1 MSAREFLIRPP
12 RLQLLHGRGH
22 PERRYPI
29 WGVVLGLGLIL
40 FGSRFMTGAEAGETA
55 ANQSV
60 AAAQTVTGFV
70 PDAAPA
76 VSKSIPAIAAVE
88 SALFTGDLHDLE
100 ITNGVLRLEVIR
112 RGKSAS
118 LLDWS
123 DVTLSIHNLKWD
135 HQPLRAGT
143 SPDQRMVVFTDR
155 DQDRLTGKWSGH
167 GHQISQKSVFD
178 LVFPPALNTRVI
190 LSLPAEL
197 AMESTQGVLTSSS
210 QIRNGKREWTV
221 ELGNINSTTLAVG
234 PAQDFQRI
242 LTPRYEIETE
252 YRARRDGIFVK
263 ADFTIDG
270 RYPEKAPLQ
279 LTVPSGIEIQSVA
292 LFSGSSQVAAALSF
306 QRHAEQP
313 DLVSIPLENLNLDV
327 RLTVRLRGFQP
338 VVWGKLHRFPALL
351 LSSAIETRRGTV
363 VRIEP
368 PLQLQ
373 SVDAQGMLQ
382 TSLTSEETVGE
393 VWKFETREPE
403 SSLSALIDLPKS
415 EITAE
420 MNCLADARR
429 QVGWAAVVLSMHV
442 ENGARFNATLQLPE
456 DWKLVSV
463 TAGDAESRLSSWIVE
478 QRQLHV
484 TWQNP
489 MTSTSHRQLWLFAR
503 TPPWSTQTPTR
514 LQIPVLRET
523 SSMTVQY
530 QVLPPAGMDLQVIEG
545 EGWRQ
550 SENTKVFPSLLRLR
564 EVAERLAD
572 APSVSCSTLRTINE
586 NRSGRTLIHL
596 VPKALS
602 TETLVTQ
609 RGNDPVIQPVFPD
622 VSSSPPLESNETASP
637 SPTMEM
643 QLLTM
648 AGPLIGKGCVHHA
661 GLRFNIPVAA
671 SDLQLKL
678 PTSCR
683 VSAVEVDGQSVTV
696 FRNGAEIPLPGELSL
711 VSRINLTYMT
721 NSGSGWPYRTNHV
734 SIPQTSIP
742 VTGVNWIL
750 DLPGDQQLSRIDFPG
765 VMSVTSPDAETARQ
779 YFGPLTRPKFDR
791 MFNPFSVQ
799 DWADL
804 LDAKRDARIGEPVRR
819 TLQFVA
825 PAVGAEV
832 RFMTW
837 NLATVR
843 HSSWVALLGCLMIGA
858 AARLFRIHWLRSIS
872 ATWLIL
878 LLAAA
883 MLAPI
888 AWSIIIGGML
898 TGSLISILIPRRWM
912 QKRDF
917 LRSSRHDESTA
928 AKLATAT
935 AILLGWF
942 LAWSPHGIIAADS
955 DSTQNQNGPAQS
967 IAHPDRAILGQSP
980 PPPAPV
986 PVVIKDS
993 VYPLYLIES
1002 AHYELTRLA
1011 PTPKLQATFV
1021 LQVQPHPE
1029 EIFVRLPL
1037 QEIVF
1042 SPSAECLVDGEK
1054 QPIIPSL
1061 AGDAIVVALQKKM
1074 PANSSETWLRS
1085 EIQLEFM
1092 IRPDNSSPDMSFQLA
1107 PFRAIVPAVLDS
1119 TLKVPAS
1126 LASIP
1131 LSRWGEIVSQG
1142 AEGVRISLGGIGK
1155 IESHLESSGPI
1166 DAMGASPVTVLDV
1179 TPLRFRGQ
1187 TRILPGPNGWPA
1199 QLPLTFP
1206 PGCVISSLSGSSLL
1220 SYVDAPAEDAAPM
1233 LTLRLRQGVPASP
1246 IVINFE
1252 LPGGPQNPAELTIPP
1267 FPLWK
1272 GQNMMHALGMTG
1284 PQTAALSLIKT
1295 PGVIPLA
1302 PEEWPSDGDTS
1313 RGRPAIAVAV
1323 NSPQRIQLGWNRL
1336 NPVRTATLAEQLLVQ
1351 RESIEWNVRVQM
1363 NVSQIPTFLHQFRVD
1378 PALRIESVTLGENRS
1393 EGNIR
1398 YSRTGNILSVFIPGG
1413 QLGDRTFR
1421 MTGELPLTVDA
1432 WVAIP
1437 RFEALEATVSD
1448 IQMTVLDQTGW
1459 NLELESA
1466 PGVPLTVTPPP
1477 RSRDQVA
1484 ETNLVR
1490 TVGNFRRD
1498 AGATPQRLRVVVPVE
1513 ATRVDSVLLLQTPT
1527 EEHWDVITTFHLTAV
1542 ESTLRKAVFQIP
1554 PEMTGIRIRPA
1565 QFQFTTATSDTGTTV
1580 TIRIP
1585 DRYAN
1590 STTISIAARIGAGLQ
1605 EQLLATS
1612 ATGHSPPVFPQIEV
1626 LSAQK
1631 ASQFVLVDAKS
1642 QMIPAPTGSLR
1653 IDAAAFPTWASS
1665 EWVRAV
1671 QDRSLICYQQIRKD
1685 LTITTKTAADLTG
1698 QPVIHLEETMLWPTQ
1713 KQLVRGLTRIWVA
1726 SKGHSR
1732 LRIAHDPGL
1741 KIDSIMTS
1749 ESGQVNWSQTEK
1761 GTDLELPRRKSVSS
1775 IIIQWGREAGH
1786 APNSLLKYENQIP
1799 EQRLVGVACPDE
1811 WRLAGDGQMPVSP
1824 LRIWLARWD
1833 LLMRCVRD
1841 VSGPVPVNSLLLSN
1855 IRLCERETAQLL
1867 SSHPD
1872 GIESPDREEYD
1883 RLSSE
1888 WDSLKN
1894 DLIISADKP
1903 FPEIDLLADV
1913 FTELL
1918 KQGNSGLQVVWL
1930 NPEGNSWSGK
1940 FFEPETVLPN
1950 PRMFWGGLL
1959 AALGIVCVFR
1969 FSRRLTY
1976 CREFIAQHPTW
1987 SLICLGLVWWVWLS
2001 PSLVGMLII
2010 LFAWISSAIHWLM
2023 SRLVRSHRKASTAT

>member
-1 MSAREFLIRPP
+1 MSAREFLVRPT
-12 RLQLLHGRGH
+12 RWHLLCKGGRPVCGA
-22 PERRYPI
+22 I
-29 WGVVLGLGLIL
+29 LGLCLIM
-40 FGSRFMTGAEAGETA
+40 FSPQPIAHAGAGQTA
-55 ANQSV
+55 T
-60 AAAQTVTGFV
+60 AQTAGGLAPDAVPPV
-70 PDAAPA
+70 PD
-76 VSKSIPAIAAVE
+76 SIPAVAAVE

-100 ITNGVLRLEVIR
+100 ITNGALTLDVIR
-112 RGKSAS
+112 RGPSAS

-123 DVTLSIHNLKWD
+123 DVTISMHDLKWGD
-135 HQPLRAGT
+135 QPLRAGT
-143 SPDQRMVVFTDR
+143 SPDLHMVIFTDR
-155 DQDRLTGKWSGH
+155 DHDRLTGKWSGH

-190 LSLPAEL
+190 LHLPVEL
-197 AMESTQGVLTSSS
+197 AMESTQGVLTSSPQVQS
-210 QIRNGKREWTV
+210 GKREWIV
-221 ELGNINSTTLAVG
+221 ELGSINSTTLAVG
-234 PAQDFQRI
+234 PAQDFQRTV
-242 LTPRYEIETE
+242 TPRYEIETE
-252 YRARRDGIFVK
+252 YRARRDGNFVK
-263 ADFTIDG
+263 SDLTIDG
-270 RYPEKAPLQ
+270 HYPEKTPLQ
-279 LTVPSGIEIQSVA
+279 LTVPAAVEIQSVA
-292 LFSGSSQVAAALSF
+292 VFSGSSPIAAAISF

-313 DLVSIPLENLNLDV
+313 DLVSIPLENLNLES

-338 VVWGKLHRFPALL
+338 VVWGKLHRFPAISLL
-351 LSSAIETRRGTV
+351 SAIETRRSTV

-382 TSLTSEETVGE
+382 TSLTSEETAGE

-442 ENGARFNATLQLPE
+442 ENGSRFNATLQLPE

-463 TAGDAESRLSSWIVE
+463 TAGDAESRLSSWIVN

-503 TPPWSTQTPTR
+503 TPPWSMQTPTR
-514 LQIPVLRET
+514 LQIPVLREA

-530 QVLPPAGMDLQVIEG
+530 QVLPPAGMELQVIEG
-545 EGWRQ
+545 EGWRH
-550 SENTKVFPSLLRLR
+550 SENTKIFPPLLRLR

-572 APSVSCSTLRTINE
+572 APSVSCSALRTTNE
-586 NRSGRTLIHL
+586 NRGGRTLIHL

-602 TETLVTQ
+602 TDSLTTQ
-609 RGNDPVIQPVFPD
+609 SGSHPVAPPVFPD
-622 VSSSPPLESNETASP
+622 TALKQPSEGDETPSP

-661 GLRFNIPVAA
+661 GLQFNIPVPA
-671 SDLQLKL
+671 SDLHLQL
-678 PTSCR
+678 PASCR

-696 FRNGAEIPLPGELSL
+696 FRNGAEIPLPGELSM

-734 SIPQTSIP
+734 PIPQTSIP
-742 VTGVNWIL
+742 VTGVNWML
-750 DLPGDQQLSRIDFPG
+750 DLPGDQQLSQIHFPG
-765 VMSVTSPDAETARQ
+765 VMSVTSPDTDAARQ
-779 YFGPLTRPKFDR
+779 YFGPLTRPKSDR
-791 MFNPFSVQ
+791 MFNPLSSQ
-799 DWADL
+799 DWSDL
-804 LDAKRDARIGEPVRR
+804 LEARRDPQIGEPVRR
-819 TLQFVA
+819 MVQYVA
-825 PAVGAEV
+825 PAVGSEV
-832 RFMTW
+832 QFVTW
-837 NLATVR
+837 NSSTVR
-843 HSSWVALLGCLMIGA
+843 HSGWVALLGCLMIGA
-858 AARLFRIHWLRSIS
+858 AARLFRIHWLRGIS
-872 ATWLIL
+872 TVWLIL
-878 LLAAA
+878 LLTAA

-898 TGSLISILIPRRWM
+898 AGSLISILIPRRWM

-917 LRSSRHDESTA
+917 LRSSRHDEATA
-928 AKLATAT
+928 AKLAAAT

-942 LAWSPHGIIAADS
+942 FAWSPHGIIAADS
-955 DSTQNQNGPAQS
+955 DSTQNQNTPRQSSANLDGPASAQS
-967 IAHPDRAILGQSP
+967 T

-986 PVVIKDS
+986 PVVIEDS

-1002 AHYELTRLA
+1002 ARYELTRLA
-1011 PTPKLQATFV
+1011 PTPKLRATFV
-1021 LQVQPHPE
+1021 LQVRPHTE

-1037 QEIVF
+1037 QEIIF
-1042 SPSAECLVDGEK
+1042 SSAAECLVDGET

-1061 AGDAIVVALQKKM
+1061 AGDAMVVALQNKTSAR
-1074 PANSSETWLRS
+1074 PDTSPERWLRS
-1085 EIQLEFM
+1085 EIQLEFT
-1092 IRPDNSSPDMSFQLA
+1092 IRPGNSSSDMSFQLA

-1142 AEGVRISLGGIGK
+1142 AESSLVSLGGIGR
-1155 IESHLESSGPI
+1155 IGSDFESSGPM
-1166 DAMGASPVTVLDV
+1166 DAMGASPVTMLDV
-1179 TPLRFRGQ
+1179 TPLRFKGQ

-1199 QLPLTFP
+1199 RLPLTFP
-1206 PGCVISSLSGSSLL
+1206 SGCVISSLSGSSLL
-1220 SYVDAPAEDAAPM
+1220 SYIDAPAEDAGPM
-1233 LTLRLRQGVPASP
+1233 LTLRLRQGIPASP

-1302 PEEWPSDGDTS
+1302 PEEWPTDGDAS

-1336 NPVRTATLAEQLLVQ
+1336 NPIRTATLAEQLLVQ
-1351 RESIEWNVRVQM
+1351 REGIEWNARVQM

-1378 PALRIESVTLGENRS
+1378 PALRIESVTLGENRN

-1432 WVAIP
+1432 WVTIP
-1437 RFEALEATVSD
+1437 SFEVLGATVSD
-1448 IQMTVLDQTGW
+1448 MQMTVLDQTGW
-1459 NLELESA
+1459 NLELESV
-1466 PGVPLTVTPPP
+1466 PGVPLTTTPPP
-1477 RSRDQVA
+1477 RNRDQTA
-1484 ETNLVR
+1484 DSNLAR
-1490 TVGNFRRD
+1490 TVGTFRRD
-1498 AGATPQRLRVVVPVE
+1498 AGATPQRLRVVVPAE
-1513 ATRVDSVLLLQTPT
+1513 ATRVDSVLLLGTPT
-1527 EEHWDVITTFHLTAV
+1527 AEHWDVVTTFHLTAV

-1565 QFQFTTATSDTGTTV
+1565 QFQFTTATNDTGTTV
-1580 TIRIP
+1580 TVRIP

-1590 STTISIAARIGAGLQ
+1590 SATISIAARIGTGLQ

-1612 ATGHSPPVFPQIEV
+1612 TAGQHPPVFPQIEV

-1631 ASQFVLVDAKS
+1631 ASQFVLIDAKS

-1685 LTITTKTAADLTG
+1685 LIITTKTAADLTG
-1698 QPVIHLEETMLWPTQ
+1698 QPVIRLEETILWPTQ
-1713 KQLVRGLTRIWVA
+1713 KQVVRGLTRIWVA

-1732 LRIAHDPGL
+1732 LRIAHDPEL

-1749 ESGQVNWSQTEK
+1749 ESGQVNWSQTEA

-1775 IIIQWGREAGH
+1775 IVIQWGREVSQ
-1786 APNSLLKYENQIP
+1786 APVSLLKYENQIP
-1799 EQRLVGVACPDE
+1799 EQRLVGITCPDE
-1811 WRLAGDGQMPVSP
+1811 WHLAADGQTPVDP
-1824 LRIWLARWD
+1824 LKIWLTRWD
-1833 LLMRCVRD
+1833 LLMQCVRD
-1841 VSGPVPVNSLLLSN
+1841 LSGPVPVDSLLLSN
-1855 IRLCERETAQLL
+1855 IRLCEREATQLL
-1867 SSHPD
+1867 PLHP
-1872 GIESPDREEYD
+1872 GEQESADREEYD
-1883 RLSSE
+1883 RVLSV
-1888 WDSLKN
+1888 WDALKN

-1903 FPEIDLLADV
+1903 SPEIDPLADV

-1918 KQGNSGLQVVWL
+1918 NQRNSGLQVTWL
-1930 NPEGNSWSGK
+1930 NPEGNDWSGK
-1940 FFEPETVLPN
+1940 FVEPETVLPN
-1950 PRMFWGGLL
+1950 QRMLWGGLL
-1959 AALGIVCVFR
+1959 ALFGIVCVFR
-1969 FSRRLTY
+1969 FSRRLSY
-1976 CREFIAQHPTW
+1976 FRELIALHPTW
-1987 SLICLGLVWWVWLS
+1987 SLICLGLVWWICLS
-2001 PSLVGMLII
+2001 PSMVGMLII
-2010 LFAWISSAIHWLM
+2010 LFAWISSAVHWFM
-2023 SRLVRSHRKASTAT
+2023 SRFFRSRRKASAAA